1 MSTQLTSS
9 ERAELC
15 AKALAHIQSG
25 HSIRETARHYQ
36 LSSGTVHYWV
46 KHPRLAQPSGDARFA
61 LDWEALRS
69 EFEAN
74 PNLTLDALAARL
86 NASRNAVWKALR
98 KMGLS
103 RNKSGTNTR
112 IIRR

>member
-1 MSTQLTSS
+1 MSTQLTSTL
-9 ERAELC
+9 RAELC
-15 AKALAHIQSG
+15 AKALAHIARG
-25 HSIRETARHYQ
+25 HSIQETARHYQ

-61 LDWEALRS
+61 LDWEVLRA

-74 PNLTLDALAARL
+74 PNLTLDALAERF
-86 NASRNAVWKALR
+86 NASRNAVWKALK

-103 RNKSGTNTR
+103 RNKTGTNTPQS
-112 IIRR
+112 RR

>member
-1 MSTQLTSS
+1 MSIH
-9 ERAELC
+9 RAELC
-15 AKALAHIQSG
+15 AKALAHIERG
-25 HSIRETARHYQ
+25 HSIQETARHYQ
-36 LSSGTVHYWV
+36 LSTGTIHYWI
-46 KHPRLAQPSGDARFA
+46 KHPRLAKPSGDARFT

-74 PNLTLDALAARL
+74 PSLTLDALAARF

-103 RNKSGTNTR
+103 RNKTGADTQHSSR
-112 IIRR
+112 